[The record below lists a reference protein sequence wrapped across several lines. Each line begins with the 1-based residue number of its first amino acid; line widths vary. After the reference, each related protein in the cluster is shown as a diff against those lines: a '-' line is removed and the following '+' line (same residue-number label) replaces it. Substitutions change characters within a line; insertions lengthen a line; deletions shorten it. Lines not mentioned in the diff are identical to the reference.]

1 MISGSLIYITHI
13 QKGDTTMKYDAVFIE
28 KECMSGLTVDEIT
41 RIYDLLN
48 QDEGFPMEIYNTGA
62 ESSAMGFITPS
73 GFDKLVN
80 VNHDDED
87 DFRECIGNILAD
99 MHREHD
105 NYVYDFG
112 EIKIYLTR
120 NI

>member
-1 MISGSLIYITHI
+1 
-13 QKGDTTMKYDAVFIE
+13 MKYDAIFIE

-41 RIYDLLN
+41 RMYNLLN

-62 ESSAMGFITPS
+62 ESSAMGFITPT

-80 VNHDDED
+80 VNRDDED
-87 DFRECIGNILAD
+87 DFREYISNILSNT
-99 MHREHD
+99 HKKHD
-105 NYVYDFG
+105 DCIYNFG
-112 EIKIYLTR
+112 ELKIYLTR